1 MAQTNI
7 LLVEDDL
14 NFGLVLF
21 DRLKDAGYKTYW
33 AKNGKEGLK
42 MYNEKE
48 VDICLVDVMMPEKD
62 GFSLVEDIRKLDT
75 GTPILMLTAKSLLED
90 KVKGFKAG
98 ADDYLTKP
106 FEFAELDLRI
116 QSLLKRVNN
125 DGKPRENFIDI
136 GAYKFHPD
144 HLLLEYGDEKIKLT
158 KREAETLEVL
168 SKHRDQVLERQI
180 LLNMV
185 WGNDNYFNGRSMDVF
200 ISRLRK
206 YLSKDPR
213 INIVNIHGKG
223 FKLEVGSSEP
233 GNKL

>member
-1 MAQTNI
+1 VAQINI

-21 DRLKDAGYKTYW
+21 DRLKDAGYKTFW

-42 MYNEKE
+42 MYNEKG

-62 GFSLVEDIRKLDT
+62 GFSLVEDIRKLDIS
-75 GTPILMLTAKSLLED
+75 TPILMLTAKSLLED

-116 QSLLKRVNN
+116 HSLIKRVSN
-125 DGKPRENFIDI
+125 DGKPKENFIQI
-136 GAYKFHPD
+136 GSYKFHPQ
-144 HLLLEYGDEKIKLT
+144 HLILEFGDEKIKLT

-168 SKHRDQVLERQI
+168 CKHRDQVLERQI

-206 YLSKDPR
+206 YLNKDPR

-223 FKLEVGSSEP
+223 FRLEVLEG
-233 GNKL
+233 

>member
-1 MAQTNI
+1 MSKTINL

-21 DRLKDAGYKTYW
+21 DSLKDSGFKIYW

-42 MYNEKE
+42 LYNEKE
-48 VDICLVDVMMPEKD
+48 IDICLIDAMMPEKD
-62 GFSLVEDIRKLDT
+62 GYSLIEDIRKLDRD
-75 GTPILMLTAKSLLED
+75 TPLLMLTAKSQIED

-106 FEFAELDLRI
+106 FDFQELELRI
-116 QSLLKRVNN
+116 ESLLKRSGVEEAN
-125 DGKPRENFIDI
+125 DKNYIELGKF
-136 GAYKFHPD
+136 KFYPPS
-144 HLLLEYGDEKIKLT
+144 LTLEKEGEIFKLT
-158 KREAETLEVL
+158 KRESETLEVL
-168 SKHRDQVLERQI
+168 CKHQGQVLERQI

-206 YLSKDPR
+206 VLSADPN
-213 INIVNIHGKG
+213 IQIVNIHGKG
-223 FKLEVGSSEP
+223 FVLEIT
-233 GNKL
+233 